1 MMMLPELQE
10 GTYKMEWK
18 IINGEP
24 VKITP
29 VIVHSFTMGDVDD
42 PDVYAANPLW
52 EWQTSDMGKW
62 VMRNAVATPEWL
74 RLQEP
79 MSYGYKFYIIAR
91 LKEQDLTF
99 WTLKWKDAK

>member
-1 MMMLPELQE
+1 MMLPKLQE

-24 VKITP
+24 VKIIP
-29 VIVHSFTMGDVDD
+29 VTVHSFIIEDVAD
-42 PDVYAANPLW
+42 PEIYAANPLW
-52 EWQTSDMGKW
+52 EWQTSSMGKW
-62 VMRNAVATPEWL
+62 VMKNAVATPEWH
-74 RLQEP
+74 RVQEP
-79 MSYGYKFYIIAR
+79 MSYGHKFYIIAR